1 MDLFPLIENAR
12 PHLKKNSI
20 DNYIRNIN
28 ILHDRKPYD
37 NLDWLKDTKVIE
49 DKLKSKK
56 STSRRNYIVSVVVA
70 LQSADKEKY
79 KDTIDAYQAILK
91 SLTTDINSNYEKNE
105 KTEKESS
112 NWLNY
117 SELVEIQKEYKSK
130 VDEMQLNKK
139 TIINPKDN
147 KVLLYYLISSL
158 YTLNNPLRLD
168 WATLKVITNKKEL
181 NETEN
186 FLLKTGTYSMQVYL
200 NDFKNVKKIGVVS
213 FKVMRPLTKV
223 INLYR
228 KFNKGEYLIMNTR
241 GFKMSQNSLSKM
253 IPLVFNKDGKK
264 VNLNMIRKSKIQSE
278 VDIEKVKQEE
288 QLAESMLHSESTQK
302 TIYLKK

>member
-49 DKLKSKK
+49 EKLKSKK

-91 SLTTDINSNYEKNE
+91 DLTTDINSNYEKNE

-168 WATLKVITNKKEL
+168 WATLKVITNKKDL

-186 FLLKTGTYSMQVYL
+186 FLL
-200 NDFKNVKKIGVVS
+200 
-213 FKVMRPLTKV
+213 
-223 INLYR
+223 
-228 KFNKGEYLIMNTR
+228 
-241 GFKMSQNSLSKM
+241 
-253 IPLVFNKDGKK
+253 
-264 VNLNMIRKSKIQSE
+264 
-278 VDIEKVKQEE
+278 
-288 QLAESMLHSESTQK
+288 
-302 TIYLKK
+302 

>member
-49 DKLKSKK
+49 EKLKSKK

-91 SLTTDINSNYEKNE
+91 ELTTDINSNYEKNE

-200 NDFKNVKKIGVVS
+200 ND
-213 FKVMRPLTKV
+213 
-223 INLYR
+223 
-228 KFNKGEYLIMNTR
+228 
-241 GFKMSQNSLSKM
+241 
-253 IPLVFNKDGKK
+253 
-264 VNLNMIRKSKIQSE
+264 
-278 VDIEKVKQEE
+278 
-288 QLAESMLHSESTQK
+288 LAYERF
-302 TIYLKK
+302 

>member
-49 DKLKSKK
+49 EKLKSKK

-91 SLTTDINSNYEKNE
+91 ELTTDINSNYEKNE

-117 SELVEIQKEYKSK
+117 SELVEIQKDYKAK

-168 WATLKVITNKKEL
+168 WATLKVITNKKDL

-186 FLLKTGTYSMQVYL
+186 FLLKTRSV
-200 NDFKNVKKIGVVS
+200 
-213 FKVMRPLTKV
+213 PTKP
-223 INLYR
+223 
-228 KFNKGEYLIMNTR
+228 
-241 GFKMSQNSLSKM
+241 
-253 IPLVFNKDGKK
+253 PLVDDDSTHQGNQQLLKAA
-264 VNLNMIRKSKIQSE
+264 VSE
-278 VDIEKVKQEE
+278 AGSNNGYADESSSAYAPSASACALVISVTMAA
-288 QLAESMLHSESTQK
+288 LAN
-302 TIYLKK
+302 